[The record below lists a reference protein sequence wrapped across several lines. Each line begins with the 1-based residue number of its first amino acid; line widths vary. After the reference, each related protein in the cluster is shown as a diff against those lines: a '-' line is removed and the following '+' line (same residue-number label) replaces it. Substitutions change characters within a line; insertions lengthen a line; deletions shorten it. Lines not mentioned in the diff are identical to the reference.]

1 MKSETV
7 QFVPAIDDAVAG
19 KGSQA
24 MKFLAGLKKCPC
36 LVWITAVAV
45 RSGTADDDG
54 DDQS

>member
-24 MKFLAGLKKCPC
+24 MKFLAGLKMS
-36 LVWITAVAV
+36 V
-45 RSGTADDDG
+45 SGVDYCCRCAFWHR
-54 DDQS
+54 